1 MAHLKEIVID
11 AWRPVALARFWEEV
25 LDDFSIAPYDDEE
38 IARLAAIGRTPE
50 TDPSVALI
58 GPALCIFFQEPERS
72 MDHQGKLHLDIVG
85 GPREAEVTRLVALG
99 AEVVQV
105 HARYTKMRDPE
116 GNEFCIQD
124 PAGTDTAAAP
134 YDDSAR

>member
-85 GPREAEVTRLVALG
+85 GPREAEVARVVALG

-124 PAGTDTAAAP
+124 PAGTDPPAAP